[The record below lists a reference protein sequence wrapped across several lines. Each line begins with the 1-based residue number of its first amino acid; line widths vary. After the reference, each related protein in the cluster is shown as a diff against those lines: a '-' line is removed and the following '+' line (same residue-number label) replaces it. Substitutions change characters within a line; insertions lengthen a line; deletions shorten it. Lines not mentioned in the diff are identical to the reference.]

1 MSAPVDVATTPLH
14 EILAHVRAALAAGA
28 DVVWLRVL
36 DPDRGRG
43 CATGERVDG
52 AYHRPLRVWVEL
64 ADRLGLRL
72 RTPVALGDD
81 RIAIGLERLGAAAPV
96 PSDPRVRYAPGS
108 EFARLDKREEPG
120 FLLDLADALARARL
134 PPRPRVLELGVNT
147 GDALVLARELRP
159 ELADAALVGVDHSAE
174 ALAVAA
180 ARLGPAFTGVAI
192 DLSALP
198 VHDLGR
204 FDLVLAIGTLQSPGV
219 DDRALLRHVVQ
230 ARLTPTGAV
239 ILGVPNCRYRDG
251 ELLHG
256 ARMRNFTQPELGL
269 VVKDVAFYRKY
280 LQQHDREVFV
290 TGHHDLFV
298 TGAAR
303 AR

>member
-1 MSAPVDVATTPLH
+1 MSAPLDVAATPLH
-14 EILAHVRAALAAGA
+14 DILARVEAALAAGA

-198 VHDLGR
+198 AHDLGR

-239 ILGVPNCRYRDG
+239 IIGVPNCRYRDG

-290 TGHHDLFV
+290 TGHHDLLV

-303 AR
+303 PR

>member
-1 MSAPVDVATTPLH
+1 MTARDVAATPLV
-14 EILAHVRAALAAGA
+14 EIIAHVTAEVAAGA
-28 DVVWLRVL
+28 EVVWLHVL
-36 DPDRGRG
+36 DPDRARG

-72 RTPVALGDD
+72 RTPVALGGD
-81 RIAIGLERLGAAAPV
+81 RVAIGLERLAAAAPAA
-96 PSDPRVRYAPGS
+96 SDARARYAPGS
-108 EFARLDKREEPG
+108 AFARLDKREEPG
-120 FLLDLADALARARL
+120 FVLDLADALARARL
-134 PPRPRVLELGVNT
+134 PSGARVLELGVNT
-147 GDALVLARELRP
+147 GDALVLARALRP
-159 ELADAALVGVDHSAE
+159 ELRDATFVGVDHSAE
-174 ALAVAA
+174 ALAAA
-180 ARLGPAFTGVAI
+180 TARLGAAFTGLAI
-192 DLSALP
+192 DLAALP
-198 VHDLGR
+198 DRALGR

-230 ARLTPTGAV
+230 ERLTPTGAV
-239 ILGVPNCRYRDG
+239 IVGVPNCRYRDG

-290 TGHHDLFV
+290 TGHHYLFV